1 MPNDMKMPWSVRIAL
16 GWFVLLAIAC
26 CVPLVYVQTLWRE
39 GWGLGWMLWQHVVCL
54 GYIALGVGFVAA
66 ILCGR
71 RNWVAIPYFLIGL
84 LFFCLPVVDSGA
96 GLIVYRVAVA
106 AGTVVPLVLLY
117 RPSSSNLW
125 FLAFPLQRGLGAG
138 CCTLLVLAIVGLM
151 ASMVD
156 VAPPMRKNYSA
167 LMGVTANQGRNMF
180 VLLTQNETER
190 AAGAQA
196 GARKRSEESDEAIV
210 DMRRTSTRNYRQ
222 WGYISFNRD

>member
-1 MPNDMKMPWSVRIAL
+1 MPIIVTGSSAFNLRTRLDE
-16 GWFVLLAIAC
+16 
-26 CVPLVYVQTLWRE
+26 PLVYVQTLWRE

-117 RPSSSNLW
+117 GPSSSNLW
-125 FLAFPLQRGLGAG
+125 FLAFPLQRRLGAG

-167 LMGVTANQGRNMF
+167 LMGVTANRGRSGF
-180 VLLTQNETER
+180 VVEFIS
-190 AAGAQA
+190 AATTL
-196 GARKRSEESDEAIV
+196 
-210 DMRRTSTRNYRQ
+210 RR
-222 WGYISFNRD
+222 